1 MPCAQQG
8 RVYETIGRQ
17 QWLAAG
23 LLLSVP
29 WVLGMT
35 SIKCPTRLL
44 KGTAGYML
52 CFLFIFN
59 DFCQTNCLKIYRTNL
74 RSVFGVGRWR

>member
-29 WVLGMT
+29 WVLDMT

-59 DFCQTNCLKIYRTNL
+59 DLSDQLSQNL
-74 RSVFGVGRWR
+74 PDQSSFSFRGW